1 MEFGGFAS
9 KIVKYRQSIFGAI
22 FRQLDNGGG
31 LVEMINS

>member
-9 KIVKYRQSIFGAI
+9 KIVKSRQSVFGAI
-22 FRQLDNGGG
+22 FRQLDNGGL

>member
-9 KIVKYRQSIFGAI
+9 IIVKSRQSFFGAI

-31 LVEMINS
+31 FVEMINS